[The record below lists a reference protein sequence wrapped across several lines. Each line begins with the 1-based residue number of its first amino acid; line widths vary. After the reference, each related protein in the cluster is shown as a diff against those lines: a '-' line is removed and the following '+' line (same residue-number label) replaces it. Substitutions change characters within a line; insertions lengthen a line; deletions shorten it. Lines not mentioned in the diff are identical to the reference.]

1 MPMAVAVSELSR
13 SRPAAE
19 PSDKPGVLAAVQ
31 SGIAKARSSLGKLV
45 SLAFLRVL
53 LIFLVGFA
61 AGVAWQS
68 YGGDVR
74 KAAAVWSPRLAWIAP
89 AATPSSTSRERLRAT
104 SGALTA
110 VRQSLDKLATEVDKL
125 QEQDVGDQRSGSRR
139 GSQRR

>member
-19 PSDKPGVLAAVQ
+19 PSDKPGVLAAVR
-31 SGIAKARSSLGKLV
+31 SGVAKARLSLGKLV

-68 YGGDVR
+68 HGGDVR
-74 KAAAVWSPRLAWIAP
+74 KAAAGWSPRLAWIAP

-104 SGALTA
+104 SSALTA